1 MKKKRKKKKKSNFFI
16 PFFDIKSVVQMCQLT
31 SFLDSVC
38 AVTQILFVFTK
49 MFNKARDENA
59 QQADAE
65 KKKLEKEA
73 LKEQAAA
80 NSSARR
86 EGIDADHAKDI
97 KTMLRNQSLSSKHRE
112 TRNGDS

>member
-1 MKKKRKKKKKSNFFI
+1 
-16 PFFDIKSVVQMCQLT
+16 
-31 SFLDSVC
+31 
-38 AVTQILFVFTK
+38 

-80 NSSARR
+80 NSSAKR
-86 EGIDADHAKDI
+86 EHTDSDTPKDI
-97 KTMLRNQSLSSKHRE
+97 KAMIRDRSEVIIYGKNFIVFKCKNMFLTTMEIDIGRTALNFPLNFISNISI
-112 TRNGDS
+112 

>member
-1 MKKKRKKKKKSNFFI
+1 
-16 PFFDIKSVVQMCQLT
+16 
-31 SFLDSVC
+31 
-38 AVTQILFVFTK
+38 

-80 NSSARR
+80 NSSAKR
-86 EGIDADHAKDI
+86 EHTDSDTPKDI
-97 KTMLRNQSLSSKHRE
+97 KAMIRDQYLSAKQRE
-112 TRNGDS
+112 TRTNGTG